1 MIKIKCLTSDDHSA
15 FIPGEVYDYNPD
27 EECSTGLDGWDWYL
41 MPLGDG
47 VMVLCGLDETSFE
60 VLP

>member
-1 MIKIKCLTSDDHSA
+1 MIKIKCLTSDDYSS

-27 EECSTGLDGWDWYL
+27 EGCSIGLDGWDWYL
-41 MPLGDG
+41 EPLGDG